1 MSRAAILFTLPRDRF
16 HGTALARRVGMKNRF
31 VGVGAATAAVVWTMA
46 MAGAYAAA
54 DDDSGSAPAE
64 PDLSLKTPSPV
75 AETAAAAV
83 TGEAPAATV
92 EVAPGF
98 YRDRQGR
105 VMQVS
110 FDFGRRLWL
119 GVGYA
124 PRLHASGTTEIAPAA
139 FDFGAA
145 WDALSEDGR
154 TRHRLRILDG
164 QVRLHGFGMD
174 VTAFR
179 YDMSHRYEHALLRI
193 TTFGATPARHDL
205 FLNVGFFTE
214 ALHFETAPRGI
225 EGEHALTIG
234 SVQATLDLWQS
245 ADLRSYVRLRTGPGL
260 QVRTGPWGET
270 TRFVGFLPQAV
281 LEGNLLVGS
290 RGLQQLAFRARA
302 CLMRTVELLPEPL
315 PGGYFADAEA
325 AYEAILLAINDQ
337 PVSFRIAAQ
346 GGVRGDAAGTPTVS
360 SVVTPGWEW
369 RGTAGFRMS
378 FLSPPLVRR

>member
-1 MSRAAILFTLPRDRF
+1 LLEAP
-16 HGTALARRVGMKNRF
+16 GMTNRS
-31 VGVGAATAAVVWTMA
+31 VGVVAATAAVVWTMA
-46 MAGAYAAA
+46 LAAGARAA
-54 DDDSGSAPAE
+54 DDEGVATPAE
-64 PDLSLKTPSPV
+64 PDLSLKGGAP
-75 AETAAAAV
+75 AEAATASAAAV
-83 TGEAPAATV
+83 GETPAATI

-110 FDFGRRLWL
+110 FDFARRLWL

-124 PRLHASGTTEIAPAA
+124 PRVHANGTTEIAPAA
-139 FDFGAA
+139 FDFGGA
-145 WDALSEDGR
+145 WDDLSQDGR
-154 TRHRLRILDG
+154 TRHRLRFLDG
-164 QVRLHGFGMD
+164 QVRLHGFGLD
-174 VTAFR
+174 VTALR
-179 YDMSHRYEHALLRI
+179 YDMSHRYQHPLLRI

-234 SVQATLDLWQS
+234 SAQITLDLWQS
-245 ADLRSYVRLRTGPGL
+245 ADLRSYVRLRTGPGV

-270 TRFVGFLPQAV
+270 SRFVGFLPQAV

-290 RGLQQLAFRARA
+290 RGLQQLMFRARGS
-302 CLMRTVELLPEPL
+302 LMRTVDLVPEAL
-315 PGGYFADAEA
+315 PGGYIADAEA

-346 GGVRGDAAGTPTVS
+346 GGVRGDALASTPTVS
-360 SVVTPGWEW
+360 SLVTPGWEW
-369 RGTAGFRMS
+369 TGTAGFRMS
-378 FLSPPLVRR
+378 FLSPPLARR